1 MNFLI
6 VLKVL
11 IMRLV
16 DLFTGPPEDI
26 WEVAKIVG
34 GIIIFAKIMK
44 LAKASPSYFEDEDED
59 SSIPQVYYDN
69 RNSWSTTVGATPE
82 VMRSNYHSGPFPMN
96 GEGTKK

>member
-59 SSIPQVYYDN
+59 EDSSIPQVYYDN

-82 VMRSNYHSGPFPMN
+82 VMRSDYHSGPFPTD
-96 GEGTKK
+96 GEGA